1 MIPGCSAKYL
11 FQVFFLFFGINMLIR
26 KEEDNDYL
34 AITEVNDHAFGQEN
48 EGHLVVNLRMHSDF
62 VPELSLV
69 AEVDGRIV
77 AHILFFPVRI
87 VDDGR
92 EFETLSLAPMAV
104 LPDFQKQDIGSALI
118 KEGLTVAEN
127 LGYKSVV
134 VLGHPEYYPRFGFR
148 PASNW
153 DIRAPFDDVEDDA
166 FMAMELV
173 DGALDDVRGVV
184 EYPEEFSEV

>member
-1 MIPGCSAKYL
+1 
-11 FQVFFLFFGINMLIR
+11 MLIR

-48 EGHLVVNLRMHSDF
+48 EARLVVNLRMHSDF

-92 EFETLSLAPMAV
+92 EFDTLSLAPMAV
-104 LPDFQKQDIGSALI
+104 LPDFQKHGIGSALL

-127 LGYKSVV
+127 LGYRSVV
-134 VLGHPEYYPRFGFR
+134 VLGHPEYYSGFGFR

-153 DIRAPFDDVEDDA
+153 DIRAPFDDVPDDA
-166 FMAMELV
+166 FMAIELV
-173 DGALDDVRGVV
+173 EGSLNEVRGVV

>member
-1 MIPGCSAKYL
+1 
-11 FQVFFLFFGINMLIR
+11 MLVR

-48 EGHLVVNLRMHSDF
+48 EGRLVVNLRMHADF
-62 VPELSLV
+62 VSELSLV

-77 AHILFFPVRI
+77 GHILFFPVKI
-87 VDDGR
+87 VDDGK
-92 EFETLSLAPMAV
+92 EFDTLSLAPMAV
-104 LPDFQKQDIGSALI
+104 LPDFQRQGIGSALI

-127 LGYKSVV
+127 LGYRSVV
-134 VLGHPEYYPRFGFR
+134 VLGHAEYYPRFGFR

-153 DIRAPFDDVEDDA
+153 DIRSPFEDVPDDA

-173 DGALDDVRGVV
+173 DGSLDDVRGVV
-184 EYPEEFSEV
+184 EYPEEFHEV